1 MSRVHEKSIQAHLEA
16 LSELLVRSGAEIA
29 APAAAYA
36 ALVIETFERDG
47 RLLMCGNGGS
57 AATVEH
63 VATEYVVRLKR
74 ERRALP
80 AIALTAGTA
89 QLTASANDY
98 GYEMA
103 FVRSLRAF
111 GRRGDLV
118 VMHSTSGESANLL
131 AAAAE
136 ASRMEAGTVALL
148 GKGGGP
154 LAELVDLPIRVP
166 ERDTA
171 RVQEVH
177 LAIEHAVADI
187 VDAHFAG
194 GREEQESSR

>member
-1 MSRVHEKSIQAHLEA
+1 
-16 LSELLVRSGAEIA
+16 
-29 APAAAYA
+29 
-36 ALVIETFERDG
+36 
-47 RLLMCGNGGS
+47 
-57 AATVEH
+57 
-63 VATEYVVRLKR
+63 
-74 ERRALP
+74 
-80 AIALTAGTA
+80 
-89 QLTASANDY
+89 
-98 GYEMA
+98 
-103 FVRSLRAF
+103 
-111 GRRGDLV
+111 
-118 VMHSTSGESANLL
+118 MHSTSGESANLL